1 MLLACLDAAAQGAVP
16 PLSKITITDLAEKV
30 HPQDSTAAA
39 AFLQRRGKT
48 WFELSGNTWFM
59 LTEVYVRVKI
69 YNKEGYSYA
78 NPEITFYSGDKLAKG
93 YFGEANTYNLKG
105 GILEKTS
112 FDKATEHEKVIRE
125 NVTQK
130 KITLPNV
137 REGSIIEYKYTI
149 TTPYFADFR
158 DFYFQ
163 FDIPANDV
171 RYDVWIPSYFYYNIY
186 LKGSKNIKEAPTSTA
201 HNKKTDV
208 SEQYRSFTAINV
220 PAVKDEA
227 YVDNIDNYRSTI
239 LHELAAVAMPNQPV
253 KYYTS
258 DWKAVAKTIYAN
270 EHFGW
275 ELRLSSYFENDIDP
289 LLVKGMSDN
298 DKLTVIFDF
307 VKNSMNWNEELGYLC
322 DAGVKKAYLEKTGN
336 VAEINLMLTAM
347 LRHAKLD
354 ANPVLVSTRANGV
367 ASYPT
372 RSAYN
377 YVIAAVKLN
386 DKTVLLDAT
395 AKYTQPD
402 IIPIRA
408 INWEGRLI
416 KRNGDTEQIDLTPA
430 IVSKESVTVV
440 CTMNPDGSITGK
452 ARDQYSDYNAYL
464 FRDKY
469 AGMQQDSYLEK
480 LESKYKGISVNDYKV
495 ANDKDVTKPIVEDYN
510 FTHDMVTDVIGQ
522 KLYLSPMLFF
532 KQNENPFRQETRL
545 YPVDFVFPN
554 YDKYAITIKIP
565 DGYAISS
572 LPKSAAISMAE
583 NMGSFKYNVQ
593 ATDNNIQLLAT
604 FEIKDAK
611 ISSENYKTLKD
622 FYQKMI
628 EKQNEQIVLTKQ

>member
-1 MLLACLDAAAQGAVP
+1 MLITCLDATAQGALP
-16 PLSKITITDLAEKV
+16 PLPKITIADLAEKV

-59 LTEVYVRVKI
+59 LTEIYSRVKI

-78 NPEITFYSGDKLAKG
+78 NPEITFYSGDRLAKG

-112 FDKATEHEKVIRE
+112 FDKTGEHEKVIRE
-125 NVTQK
+125 NVTQR

-137 REGSIIEYKYTI
+137 KEGSIIEYKYTI

-186 LKGSKNIKEAPTSTA
+186 IKGPKNIREEFTSTEF
-201 HNKKTDV
+201 NKKTDV
-208 SEQYRSFTAINV
+208 KENYRSFTASNV
-220 PAVKDEA
+220 KAIKDEA
-227 YVDNIDNYRSTI
+227 YVDNIDNYRSTV
-239 LHELAAVAMPNQPV
+239 LHELSAVAMPNQPA
-253 KYYTS
+253 KYYTV
-258 DWKAVAKTIYAN
+258 DWKAVAKTIYEN
-270 EHFGW
+270 DHFGW
-275 ELRLSSYFENDIDP
+275 ELRLSSYFEKDIDP
-289 LLVKGMSDN
+289 LLTKGMSEN
-298 DKLTVIFDF
+298 AKLTAIFDF
-307 VKNSMNWNEELGYLC
+307 VKDRMNWNGELGYLC
-322 DAGVKKAYLEKTGN
+322 DAGVKKAYAEKAGN
-336 VAEINLMLTAM
+336 AAEINLMLTAM

-354 ANPVLVSTRANGV
+354 ANPVLVSTRANGI
-367 ASYPT
+367 APYPT

-386 DKTVLLDAT
+386 DKTILLDAT
-395 AKYTQPD
+395 GKYTQPD

-416 KRNGDTEQIDLTPA
+416 KRNGDTEETDLTPK
-430 IVSKESVTVV
+430 IMSKEAVTVV
-440 CTMNPDGSITGK
+440 CSMNPDGTITGK

-480 LESKYKGISVNDYKV
+480 LEGKYKGISVNDYKV
-495 ANDKDVTKPIVEDYN
+495 TNDKDVTKPLVEDYN
-510 FTHDMVTDVIGQ
+510 FTHDMVTDVIGS
-522 KLYLSPMLFF
+522 KLYFSPMLFF
-532 KQNENPFRQETRL
+532 KQSENPFRQETRL

-554 YDKYAITIKIP
+554 YDKYAINIKIP
-565 DGYAISS
+565 DGYTITS
-572 LPKSAAISMAE
+572 LPKSAAISMAD

-593 ATDNNIQLLAT
+593 ATDNNVQLLAT
-604 FEIKDAK
+604 FEINHAK
-611 ISSENYKTLKD
+611 ISSEDYTILKD
-622 FYQKMI
+622 FFQKMI